1 MKTIKFYRAKG
12 FKSGHEY
19 ELKES
24 GSHFV
29 VVVGNKRKVLTL
41 EFLRRHSHEFGEYNH
56 YAN

>member
-12 FKSGHEY
+12 FKNGHEY

-29 VVVGNKRKVLTL
+29 VVVGNKARILTL
-41 EFLRRHSHEFGEYNH
+41 EFLRKNQHQFGEYN
-56 YAN
+56 NFSN